1 MFEELLRLIKAF
13 IKKSDETSFLNAV
26 KISYQYIIDKDSLY
40 NLGLFDYPN
49 FYGDKKKI
57 FINPLVSILVV
68 SYNSGD
74 DLIELFDSINKQ
86 TYKNLELILVENGS
100 QKSDVYLNNLEIP
113 NKFIS
118 SNNIGFASANNLA
131 LEHSKGSFVCLVNP
145 DTVLEKNVIEK
156 LLLNIKFSQ
165 NVAVSVPK
173 IVFYRKFFDIEIS
186 SNVKFNIDTNSL
198 INSLNYEKYFIRKG
212 EKVYYKNL
220 TDFYFFVFLLEILKK

>member
-118 SNNIGFASANNLA
+118 
-131 LEHSKGSFVCLVNP
+131 
-145 DTVLEKNVIEK
+145 
-156 LLLNIKFSQ
+156 
-165 NVAVSVPK
+165 
-173 IVFYRKFFDIEIS
+173 
-186 SNVKFNIDTNSL
+186 
-198 INSLNYEKYFIRKG
+198 
-212 EKVYYKNL
+212 
-220 TDFYFFVFLLEILKK
+220 

>member
-145 DTVLEKNVIEK
+145 DTVLEKNVI
-156 LLLNIKFSQ
+156 L
-165 NVAVSVPK
+165 
-173 IVFYRKFFDIEIS
+173 
-186 SNVKFNIDTNSL
+186 
-198 INSLNYEKYFIRKG
+198 G
-212 EKVYYKNL
+212 
-220 TDFYFFVFLLEILKK
+220 